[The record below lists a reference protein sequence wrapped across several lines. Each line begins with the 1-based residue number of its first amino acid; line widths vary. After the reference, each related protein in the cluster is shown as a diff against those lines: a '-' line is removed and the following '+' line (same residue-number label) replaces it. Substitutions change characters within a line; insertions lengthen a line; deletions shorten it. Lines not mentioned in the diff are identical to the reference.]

1 MLGPL
6 KEAFALFQNC
16 KPFDQTFPLLGF
28 FFTIVLKCISFVK
41 QYVNE
46 NIIWNYGKISLCF

>member
-28 FFTIVLKCISFVK
+28 FFLQQF
-41 QYVNE
+41 
-46 NIIWNYGKISLCF
+46 WNVYHL